1 MTDIPQTRQHLLHG
15 LSALAEGAKLKEKA
29 NEGRLE
35 LQLIQRLK
43 RKRFRINKEDQLI

>member
-15 LSALAEGAKLKEKA
+15 LSALAEGAKLMEKA